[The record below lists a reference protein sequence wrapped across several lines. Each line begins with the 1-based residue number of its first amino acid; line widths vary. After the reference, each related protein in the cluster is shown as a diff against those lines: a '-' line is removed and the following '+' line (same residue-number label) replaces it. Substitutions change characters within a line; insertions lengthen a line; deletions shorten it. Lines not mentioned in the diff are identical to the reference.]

1 MTPEHRSFCYYGHKF
16 EEYVTKNDTLTE
28 PFNPSKQFAGVFQAT
43 IYFYHLLYGAEM
55 DCVVEKS
62 LSITEHIE
70 LKVCAGRSLDDLPFK
85 YNRKFAKWWIQCF
98 LVGNKYSFF
107 LFSCIIYFE
116 KFNICVR
123 IKGIKTIVIGLR
135 NNNGIVSSLAP
146 LNITDIEKATC
157 TWPRQSFFNFF
168 LLFAQFLKQHVTN
181 EYSHTHKDVV
191 LFRFLSSSQT
201 ITTTKS
207 SDSKYHFRPDWFFN
221 QFI

>member
-70 LKVCAGRSLDDLPFK
+70 LK
-85 YNRKFAKWWIQCF
+85 
-98 LVGNKYSFF
+98 
-107 LFSCIIYFE
+107 
-116 KFNICVR
+116 FNICVR
-123 IKGIKTIVIGLR
+123 IKCIKTIVIGLR